1 MYIHNKGTASDFVR
15 AINGLKK
22 IPSIEN
28 AYIAKNARTFV
39 TLDSVNLS
47 GSEIEYKWTLHYIN
61 PETAYTSKGYKLVT
75 IFGRKY
81 ALHRLIAET
90 YIPRPPHAMQVIH
103 KDGDKTNNKASNL
116 DWR

>member
-1 MYIHNKGTASDFVR
+1 MYIHSRGTGADFSR
-15 AINGLKK
+15 AILGLKK

-39 TLDSVNLS
+39 TLDSVDLS
-47 GSEIEYKWTLHYIN
+47 GAEIEYKWTLHYIN
-61 PETAYTSKGYKLVT
+61 PETAYTSKGYKLIT

-90 YIPRPPHAMQVIH
+90 YIPRPANAMQVIH